1 MSPSGQ
7 ATPRQP
13 PSASPKGARSELHLR
28 CLPGGSH
35 PCRVPS
41 VSPLCPLWLQ
51 ATARSPP
58 KAAPAGTGTRGK
70 RGSLAVP
77 VAGCHQGRDPHRAPT
92 SWGHGCGC
100 SLGGTQVGAGLGS
113 GSVLSPWVLS
123 HPSHCPHSHLRGRM
137 GMWHPK
143 LIAPFLGREGGERT
157 TYVCS
162 RTAVQG
168 CGCLHGEEGVK
179 ACPGGVGVPRGASGC
194 RGVPAAGAPG
204 AAPRTGDL
212 AAVPWQRRVKSPV
225 LAARCQRGR
234 PLPQPAATPCVC
246 VRVPPPRMSCA
257 PASADA

>member
-7 ATPRQP
+7 AAPRQP

-41 VSPLCPLWLQ
+41 VSPLRPPWLQ

-58 KAAPAGTGTRGK
+58 KATPAGARGAAWQCPW
-70 RGSLAVP
+70 L
-77 VAGCHQGRDPHRAPT
+77 GRDPHRAPA
-92 SWGHGCGC
+92 SWGHSCGC

-123 HPSHCPHSHLRGRM
+123 HPSHCPHSRLCGRM

-143 LIAPFLGREGGERT
+143 LIAPFLGREGGETT

-162 RTAVQG
+162 RTAAPG

-179 ACPGGVGVPRGASGC
+179 ACRGGVGVPRGA
-194 RGVPAAGAPG
+194 GVSPRPVRPGLLLAPVTSQHCHGNAA
-204 AAPRTGDL
+204 
-212 AAVPWQRRVKSPV
+212 
-225 LAARCQRGR
+225 
-234 PLPQPAATPCVC
+234 
-246 VRVPPPRMSCA
+246 
-257 PASADA
+257 